1 MATKTQTTPS
11 TFPRIRFGFGPKSSR
26 TRLPPDPPE
35 NPDDDSDWVIPY
47 NGPYELPPSI
57 PRSQNRDS
65 WGQLLGSVLSNLGS
79 ATSSTDRTHER
90 SGAQV
95 AGGRSASHLPSSG
108 AFSSHPYRTSSA
120 LDAAG
125 PPGPTTTTS
134 RVRGGNPTP
143 IITSST
149 AFAHMDTT
157 GGVGES
163 PTPMRRSPLQTSP
176 QAGTA
181 NRLSLANLLTFGG
194 STRKS
199 RSDSVHRPS
208 VKRSR
213 NGTPTLDPLQSNR
226 ATGIDVQPS
235 PRSHSLAHVGPSTE
249 HTPRQRSN
257 TLVGTSMA
265 PAAGQSSSRNF
276 PTSSQHRD
284 SPLSP
289 HPYAYAYS
297 SSHSGAPRR
306 APIISPPLTQSH
318 SLDKGKGV
326 DRSYQYPQPPS
337 TDTLNVAEVPPHL
350 RPTSRTS
357 LLKTISA
364 PNLRNL
370 SRGLPI
376 RKPTQ
381 SRGKYRWLSPETWC
395 DALLFPRPR
404 FLEHIDGEPLQSSGQ
419 RNSTIP
425 APKAHTLP
433 HTGRVRTPLGR
444 SWLRGSRSAVNLH
457 VPNSDSSRG
466 PPRAE
471 PMLMAPKGSFEG
483 DGWSSF
489 SRPRSFAQDDL
500 ALPSSPV
507 PSIVRV
513 LEMGASF
520 ERERATW
527 RSQAERSLQSSKLTR
542 SLGRSRSQS
551 AGRTRAQLKD
561 TGGVGFLATKT
572 LLGNQLVAPTV
583 GTPTSS
589 EGTQTL
595 QTRSGT
601 SHARTMSSGG
611 HSRAGSKGKI
621 AAIRAATGLCIS
633 DDKTSPVNER
643 GDVITRYD
651 SGGKGAGI
659 EGQHNVPNSGAG
671 SSPPLVAVDSS
682 AVGIALSSP
691 PPSSEEVAAAVQ
703 ATRPIYVHDHPYA
716 QGGYSVP
723 RRSHTRSSS
732 DYAGPHPSAVAV
744 TASPTVLASDMSAR
758 HRLPPQA
765 VLHPYASSAHPSAAP
780 SQPAPAAPPASPSA
794 PHQTLPEAP
803 APSRPRI
810 NPRSPLRHPLASSGT
825 REAEHTVTHAYA
837 AGNRFSGAPLAFADA
852 LSYGLQRRG
861 SADSGLGDS
870 ETHYD
875 VPSSSTQLLTPFPD
889 VMLATTPEYLR
900 MNFGHN
906 STFLSLHSRGT
917 VASSPPATLN
927 PPVFATSPSAD
938 SRRSAQASS
947 PDEPGPGSRA
957 SSPLQSP
964 RPFATIED
972 LDRYRNLFYYPKAS
986 GVSGTPSDE
995 HRRTFSRDTASL
1007 AGLEVSS
1014 TGSISGGSGL
1024 AALARQLG
1032 DEFGVMQD
1040 TTGGL
1045 SDGPSR
1051 MWWVRYGAQR
1061 GDGTGHS
1068 TDPNV
1073 APSNTSD
1080 LNSNSDLNTN
1090 PSDLDATLLP
1100 LSLHQSQHHQSE
1112 GSLTV
1117 RVPQDV
1123 ESNTSSV
1130 MERSQI
1136 EAMDDELLRV
1146 GTVGVASTP
1155 LTTTPALRLS
1165 FVGDVHRGR
1174 SQDSLTLGNYEA
1186 NRTSVSSTY
1195 TADATDNDDDDD
1207 DGNNTEE
1214 EEEEEEDSTLPATAR
1229 RASVPH
1235 SAATR
1240 SSYMTNDTGTASRIS
1255 GLSDFPIPPNQTVVS
1270 LDRVAVLKSYFGDDA
1285 RDALESEPEPGLA
1298 ASRRVLRVD
1307 DPSGPDGQAAAV
1319 AAAAMRLEQSSLAGP
1334 SQPSRE
1340 RSADSEPELR

>member
-35 NPDDDSDWVIPY
+35 NPDDPDWYIPY
-47 NGPYELPPSI
+47 NGPYELPPSV

-65 WGQLLGSVLSNLGS
+65 WSQLLGSVLSNFSG
-79 ATSSTDRTHER
+79 ATSPTDRTHER
-90 SGAQV
+90 SGAHA
-95 AGGRSASHLPSSG
+95 AGGKTASHFPGSG
-108 AFSSHPYRTSSA
+108 AYSSHPYRTSA
-120 LDAAG
+120 AQDAAG
-125 PPGPTTTTS
+125 LPTTTS
-134 RVRGGNPTP
+134 RARGGHPTP

-149 AFAHMDTT
+149 AFAHIDTT

-176 QAGTA
+176 PANTA
-181 NRLSLANLLTFGG
+181 NRLSLANLLNFGG
-194 STRKS
+194 STRRS
-199 RSDSVHRPS
+199 RSDSLHHSHRPS

-213 NGTPTLDPLQSNR
+213 DGPPTPDPLQSNR
-226 ATGIDVQPS
+226 AMGIDVRPP
-235 PRSHSLAHVGPSTE
+235 PRSNSLAHVGPSTE
-249 HTPRQRSN
+249 YTPRQRSN
-257 TLVGTSMA
+257 TLAGTSMSPA
-265 PAAGQSSSRNF
+265 PEQSSSLDMFTN
-276 PTSSQHRD
+276 SQHRD

-306 APIISPPLTQSH
+306 APIISPPLAHSH

-376 RKPTQ
+376 RKPTTSS

-404 FLEHIDGEPLQSSGQ
+404 FMEHIDGELPLSQ
-419 RNSTIP
+419 RNVTLPS
-425 APKAHTLP
+425 PKAHTLT
-433 HTGRVRTPLGR
+433 HTGGERVRTPLSR
-444 SWLRGSRSAVNLH
+444 SWIRGSRSAVNLH
-457 VPNSDSSRG
+457 VSSSHG

-483 DGWSSF
+483 DEWSSF

-500 ALPSSPV
+500 ALPSSE
-507 PSIVRV
+507 PSIVQV

-527 RSQAERSLQSSKLTR
+527 RSHAERSLQSSKLTR

-589 EGTQTL
+589 EGTLTQH
-595 QTRSGT
+595 TRSGT
-601 SHARTMSSGG
+601 SHARTLSSGG
-611 HSRAGSKGKI
+611 HSRAGSKSKI

-633 DDKTSPVNER
+633 DDRTSPQHDISR
-643 GDVITRYD
+643 FDGG
-651 SGGKGAGI
+651 GGKGASI
-659 EGQHNVPNSGAG
+659 EGQHIVSNSGAG
-671 SSPPLVAVDSS
+671 SSPPPVAVDSS

-691 PPSSEEVAAAVQ
+691 PPSTDEVATTVPV
-703 ATRPIYVHDHPYA
+703 RPIYVVQDHPYA
-716 QGGYSVP
+716 QGGYSFP
-723 RRSHTRSSS
+723 RRSHARSSS

-744 TASPTVLASDMSAR
+744 SALASDMSAR

-765 VLHPYASSAHPSAAP
+765 VLHPYASSSAQASAAP
-780 SQPAPAAPPASPSA
+780 SQPAPAAPPTPPTV

-803 APSRPRI
+803 VSLRPRR
-810 NPRSPLRHPLASSGT
+810 NPRSPLRNPLALSDT
-825 REAEHTVTHAYA
+825 REAERVVPHAYA
-837 AGNRFSGAPLAFADA
+837 VGNRFSGGPLGLADA

-861 SADSGLGDS
+861 SADSGLGES
-870 ETHYD
+870 ESHYD
-875 VPSSSTQLLTPFPD
+875 APASSAQLLSPFPN
-889 VMLATTPEYLR
+889 VALATTPEYLR
-900 MNFGHN
+900 SNFGHS

-927 PPVFATSPSAD
+927 PPVFSASISAD
-938 SRRSAQASS
+938 SHRSAQASS
-947 PDEPGPGSRA
+947 VDEPAPGSRA

-964 RPFATIED
+964 RPFGTIED
-972 LDRYRNLFYYPKAS
+972 LDRYRNLFYYPKAPGAS
-986 GVSGTPSDE
+986 RTPSDD
-995 HRRTFSRDTASL
+995 HRRTFSRDTAASL
-1007 AGLEVSS
+1007 AGLEISS
-1014 TGSISGGSGL
+1014 TGSVSGNSGL
-1024 AALARQLG
+1024 AALTRQLG
-1032 DEFGVMQD
+1032 HEFGVVQD
-1040 TTGGL
+1040 TADDPPQMWWMRTGGQR
-1045 SDGPSR
+1045 GSR
-1051 MWWVRYGAQR
+1051 M
-1061 GDGTGHS
+1061 
-1068 TDPNV
+1068 DPNV
-1073 APSNTSD
+1073 AFPTMSD
-1080 LNSNSDLNTN
+1080 LYSNSDLNTN
-1090 PSDLDATLLP
+1090 GSDSDAALLP
-1100 LSLHQSQHHQSE
+1100 LSLHQSAHHQSR

-1117 RVPQDV
+1117 RIPQDV
-1123 ESNTSSV
+1123 ESHTSSV
-1130 MERSQI
+1130 LERS
-1136 EAMDDELLRV
+1136 EMETVDDEMLRV
-1146 GTVGVASTP
+1146 GTVGATSTP
-1155 LTTTPALRLS
+1155 LATTSALRLS
-1165 FVGDVHRGR
+1165 FAGDVHRGR

-1186 NRTSVSSTY
+1186 DRASASSTS

-1207 DGNNTEE
+1207 NGNDNEE
-1214 EEEEEEDSTLPATAR
+1214 VEEEDPTLLPLLVVPSMR
-1229 RASVPH
+1229 GSVLGPQSVPH
-1235 SAATR
+1235 SATTTDATR

-1255 GLSDFPIPPNQTVVS
+1255 GLSDFPVPPSQTVVS
-1270 LDRVAVLKSYFGDDA
+1270 LDRVKVLKSYFADDDA
-1285 RDALESEPEPGLA
+1285 HAPRHM
-1298 ASRRVLRVD
+1298 ASQID
-1307 DPSGPDGQAAAV
+1307 DPAGKAAAV
-1319 AAAAMRLEQSSLAGP
+1319 AAAAMRLEQP
-1334 SQPSRE
+1334 SGQSSRE
-1340 RSADSEPELR
+1340 RSADGEPEIP